1 MYPFV
6 VIKFHFWR
14 DYSKM
19 MMLLLLLLL
28 LLVEADTVLFAL
40 EYLLHKQYNLSTFNT
55 VTKS

>member
-6 VIKFHFWR
+6 VIKFHYRR

-19 MMLLLLLLL
+19 MMMLLLLF
-28 LLVEADTVLFAL
+28 VEEDTVLFAL

>member
-6 VIKFHFWR
+6 VIKFHYRR

-19 MMLLLLLLL
+19 MMLLLLLL
-28 LLVEADTVLFAL
+28 VETDTVLFAF

>member
-6 VIKFHFWR
+6 VIKFHYMR
-14 DYSKM
+14 HYSKM
-19 MMLLLLLLL
+19 MML
-28 LLVEADTVLFAL
+28 LLVEADTVLFDL

>member
-6 VIKFHFWR
+6 VIKFHYMR
-14 DYSKM
+14 HYSKM
-19 MMLLLLLLL
+19 MMLLL

>member
-6 VIKFHFWR
+6 VIKFHYRR

-19 MMLLLLLLL
+19 MMLLLS
-28 LLVEADTVLFAL
+28 VEADTVLFAL
-40 EYLLHKQYNLSTFNT
+40 EYLLHKQYNLPTFNT

>member
-6 VIKFHFWR
+6 VIKFHYRR
-14 DYSKM
+14 DYSKLM
-19 MMLLLLLLL
+19 MMLLLL
-28 LLVEADTVLFAL
+28 LLVEADTVSFAL

>member
-6 VIKFHFWR
+6 VLKFHYWR

-19 MMLLLLLLL
+19 MLL

-40 EYLLHKQYNLSTFNT
+40 EYLLHKL
-55 VTKS
+55 

>member
-6 VIKFHFWR
+6 VIKFHYRR

-19 MMLLLLLLL
+19 MLLLLL

>member
-6 VIKFHFWR
+6 VIKCHYRR

-19 MMLLLLLLL
+19 MMLLLV
-28 LLVEADTVLFAL
+28 VEADTVLFAL